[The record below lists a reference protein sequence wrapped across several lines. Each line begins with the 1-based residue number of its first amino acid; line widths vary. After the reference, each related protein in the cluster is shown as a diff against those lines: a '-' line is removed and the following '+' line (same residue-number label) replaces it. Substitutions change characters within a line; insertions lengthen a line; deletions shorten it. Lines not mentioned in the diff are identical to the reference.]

1 MQPIPKAE
9 EIRLRY
15 RNLRNVSVEEIVD
28 ATKIADRRARWVL
41 RFLVGLVGSAV
52 VWAVWR

>member
-1 MQPIPKAE
+1 MNPLPRAE

-15 RNLRNVSVEEIVD
+15 RNLRNVSVDEIVD

-41 RFLVGLVGSAV
+41 RFLVGLVGSAI
-52 VWAVWR
+52 VWAIFR